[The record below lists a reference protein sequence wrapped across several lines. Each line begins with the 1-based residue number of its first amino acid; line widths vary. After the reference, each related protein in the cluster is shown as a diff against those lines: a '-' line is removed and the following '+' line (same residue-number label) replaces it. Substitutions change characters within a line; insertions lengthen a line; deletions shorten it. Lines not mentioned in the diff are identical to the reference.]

1 MLKHPLVK
9 IIKTLNNE
17 EIKRLNKFLLSPYFN
32 KRRKIIEYFKI
43 ILSFKQDF
51 DSSILTKEFIWQKAN
66 PQLAYNDD
74 TLRSQLSK
82 LTSLIRKFIIIEG
95 LNSDGKGGDILEE
108 LSKRKINDLYEKSVN
123 RITKE
128 VETNPEIGA
137 SFFYER
143 YRIELNK
150 FNHNSTGQNLIKQ
163 KHVDRTAAELS
174 DSSIFLFNFFI
185 TELLGMSLNLYFL
198 SQNFK
203 LDIHSNVL
211 RKLIQSINLEE
222 IMNSISEDN
231 KYSYVINLYYMLH
244 KLFNEPEKIEYYH
257 EYKNALTNFEKI
269 LSREELSFHY
279 TQLRNYCVIQ
289 IQTNNNKEKFSHEL
303 FDVNNTFV
311 HKEYYRNKK
320 TNYLTADIYRNILL
334 RAIDQKEFQWALDF
348 IKEETLCLLPEQ
360 QENMEAFGYA
370 NYYFAK
376 EQYEMAIEYINKIT
390 ADQFVYRIDLKNMNL
405 KAYFILEDVEKGLQE
420 IHSYQQY
427 IRDTEMLSSERKNRY
442 MNFSKFLEKLFMIRE
457 KGKEDYGFIKKK
469 IEEAPDVSFKDWL
482 LEQIVYLEN

>member
-1 MLKHPLVK
+1 MIKHPLLK

-17 EIKRLNKFLLSPYFN
+17 EFKRLNKFLLSPYFN
-32 KRRKIIEYFKI
+32 KRKKIFEYFKI
-43 ILSFKQDF
+43 ILFFKPDF
-51 DSSILTKEFIWQKAN
+51 NSSLLTKEFIWQKAN

-82 LTSLIRKFIIIEG
+82 LNSLIRKFIIIEG
-95 LNSDGKGGDILEE
+95 LNSNGKGGDILEE

-137 SFFYER
+137 AFFYER
-143 YRIELNK
+143 YRIEINK
-150 FNHNSTGQNLIKQ
+150 FTHNYASQNLIKQ
-163 KHVDRTAAELS
+163 KQVDRTAAELS

-185 TELLGMSLNLYFL
+185 TELLGMSLNLHFL

-203 LDIHSNVL
+203 FDLQSNTL

-222 IMNSISEDN
+222 IMTSISEDN

-244 KLFNEPEKIEYYH
+244 KLYNEPEKVEYYH
-257 EYKNALTNFEKI
+257 QYKNTLSNFEKI

-279 TQLRNYCVIQ
+279 TQLRNYCLIQ
-289 IQTNNNKEKFSHEL
+289 IQTNNNKEKFSREL
-303 FDVNNTFV
+303 FEVNSIFI
-311 HKEYYRNKK
+311 HKEYYRNKE
-320 TNYLTADIYRNILL
+320 THYLSADMYRNILL
-334 RAIDQKEFQWALDF
+334 RALDQKEFEWALDF

-370 NYYFAK
+370 HYYFAK

-390 ADQFVYRIDLKNMNL
+390 TDQFIYRIDLKNINL

-427 IRDTEMLSSERKNRY
+427 LRDSQMFSSDRKSRY
-442 MNFSKFLEKLFMIRE
+442 MNFSKFLEKLFLIRE

-469 IEEAPDVSFKDWL
+469 ILEAPDVAFKDWL
-482 LEQIVYLEN
+482 LEQINYIEN